1 MPATQRGIGMNTNTN
16 QSEPDSNDAPEDR
29 FVDALLTH
37 KFTETTQ
44 SMDARINRV
53 LRAVETQNNRNYS
66 IRKWQWWA
74 LPLAALLAM
83 SLLVMPTT
91 SSASA
96 FVRSAAKVAN
106 KNVDR
111 QYQVILMPKV
121 RRDGKQSPPVLATLD
136 VRDSQ
141 HMRIEIHYQDGRT
154 EIRGRDGET
163 SWEQRPD
170 GSAIIA
176 DHDLPW
182 PRWVETPDGSLLV
195 DSMAAMLEDLDD
207 SYDIVKVDDSEACG
221 QTGLLQIRASFQK
234 SEITPANSTKENVRR
249 NPAERIEMCID
260 PKTNEVIRLE
270 MFFPAND
277 GPRPDGPRPD
287 GPRPDGERGPRPDGE
302 RGPKPDGERGPKPDG
317 ERGPKSDGERGP
329 KPDGERGPRPDG
341 ERGPRPDGE
350 RGPRPDGERGPRPDG
365 ERGSRPEGER
375 GPRPDGDRGP
385 RPDGERGPRPDGDRG
400 PRPDGD
406 RGPRPDGKR
415 AIGERSPPRSGPLGP
430 PQSISFERTE
440 TKSFPSNWFNA
451 PANAVEAN
459 PPQ

>member
-1 MPATQRGIGMNTNTN
+1 MPTTQRSLGMMSINPN
-16 QSEPDSNDAPEDR
+16 QSESNSNDAPEDR

-37 KFTETTQ
+37 KFTETTE

-53 LRAVETQNNRNYS
+53 LRAVESQNNRNYS

-74 LPLAALLAM
+74 LPIAALLAI
-83 SLLVMPTT
+83 SLLIMPTT

-96 FVRSAAKVAN
+96 VVRSAAKVAS
-106 KNVDR
+106 KSVDR
-111 QYQVILMPKV
+111 QYQVVLMPKV
-121 RRDGKQSPPVLATLD
+121 RRDGQQPPPILATLD

-141 HMRIEIHYQDGRT
+141 HMRIEIHYQGGRT

-207 SYDIVKVDDSEACG
+207 SYDIVKVDDAEACG
-221 QTGLLQIRASFQK
+221 QTGLLQIRASFPM
-234 SEITPANSTKENVRR
+234 SEPALANSPNEKVRR

-260 PKTNEVIRLE
+260 LKTNEVIRLE
-270 MFFPAND
+270 MFFPLN
-277 GPRPDGPRPD
+277 D
-287 GPRPDGERGPRPDGE
+287 GPRPDGERGPPPDGQRGPRPDGPRLGGERGPPPDGE
-302 RGPKPDGERGPKPDG
+302 RGPPPDGHRGPSPN
-317 ERGPKSDGERGP
+317 
-329 KPDGERGPRPDG
+329 GERGPRPDG
-341 ERGPRPDGE
+341 PRAGGE
-350 RGPRPDGERGPRPDG
+350 RGPPRG
-365 ERGSRPEGER
+365 
-375 GPRPDGDRGP
+375 
-385 RPDGERGPRPDGDRG
+385 
-400 PRPDGD
+400 
-406 RGPRPDGKR
+406 
-415 AIGERSPPRSGPLGP
+415 GPLGP
-430 PQSISFERTE
+430 PQSISFERTD

-451 PANAVEAN
+451 PANAVKLN

>member
-1 MPATQRGIGMNTNTN
+1 MPTTQRSLGMMSTNPN
-16 QSEPDSNDAPEDR
+16 QSESNSNDAPEDR

-37 KFTETTQ
+37 KFTETTE

-53 LRAVETQNNRNYS
+53 LRAVESQNNRNYS

-74 LPLAALLAM
+74 LPIAALLAI
-83 SLLVMPTT
+83 SLLIMPTT

-96 FVRSAAKVAN
+96 VVRSAAKVAS
-106 KNVDR
+106 KSVDR
-111 QYQVILMPKV
+111 QYQVVLMPKV
-121 RRDGKQSPPVLATLD
+121 RRDGEQPPPILATLD

-141 HMRIEIHYQDGRT
+141 HMRIEIHYQGGRT

-170 GSAIIA
+170 GSAVIA

-207 SYDIVKVDDSEACG
+207 SYDIVKVDDAEACG
-221 QTGLLQIRASFQK
+221 QTGLLQIRASFPT
-234 SEITPANSTKENVRR
+234 SEPALVNTPNEKVRR

-270 MFFPAND
+270 MFFPSND
-277 GPRPDGPRPD
+277 GPPPDGQRGPRTDGPRADGPRPGGERGPPPDGERGPRPDGPRMGVERGPPPNGERGPRPDGPRPD
-287 GPRPDGERGPRPDGE
+287 GPRPDGPPAGGE
-302 RGPKPDGERGPKPDG
+302 RGRPRG
-317 ERGPKSDGERGP
+317 
-329 KPDGERGPRPDG
+329 
-341 ERGPRPDGE
+341 
-350 RGPRPDGERGPRPDG
+350 
-365 ERGSRPEGER
+365 
-375 GPRPDGDRGP
+375 
-385 RPDGERGPRPDGDRG
+385 
-400 PRPDGD
+400 
-406 RGPRPDGKR
+406 
-415 AIGERSPPRSGPLGP
+415 GPLGP
-430 PQSISFERTE
+430 PQSISFERTD

-451 PANAVEAN
+451 PANAVEEI

>member
-1 MPATQRGIGMNTNTN
+1 MNTNPN
-16 QSEPDSNDAPEDR
+16 QSESNSNDAPEDR

-37 KFTETTQ
+37 KFTETTE

-53 LRAVETQNNRNYS
+53 LRAVESQNNRNYS
-66 IRKWQWWA
+66 IQNWQWWA
-74 LPLAALLAM
+74 LPIAALLAI

-96 FVRSAAKVAN
+96 VVRSAAKVAS

-111 QYQVILMPKV
+111 QYQVVLMPKV
-121 RRDGKQSPPVLATLD
+121 RRDGEQPPPILATLD

-141 HMRIEIHYQDGRT
+141 HMRITIHYQGGRT

-170 GSAIIA
+170 GSAVIA

-207 SYDIVKVDDSEACG
+207 SYDIVRVDDAEACG
-221 QTGLLQIRASFQK
+221 QTGLLQIRANFQN
-234 SEITPANSTKENVRR
+234 SELALANTPNEKVRR

-270 MFFPAND
+270 MFFPPND
-277 GPRPDGPRPD
+277 GPRPDGQRGPRTDGPRTDGPRPGGERGPPPDGERGPPPDGHRGPPPDGERGPRPDGPRPD
-287 GPRPDGERGPRPDGE
+287 GPRAGGERGPH
-302 RGPKPDGERGPKPDG
+302 RG
-317 ERGPKSDGERGP
+317 
-329 KPDGERGPRPDG
+329 
-341 ERGPRPDGE
+341 
-350 RGPRPDGERGPRPDG
+350 
-365 ERGSRPEGER
+365 
-375 GPRPDGDRGP
+375 
-385 RPDGERGPRPDGDRG
+385 
-400 PRPDGD
+400 
-406 RGPRPDGKR
+406 
-415 AIGERSPPRSGPLGP
+415 GPLGP
-430 PQSISFERTE
+430 PQSISFERTD
-440 TKSFPSNWFNA
+440 TKSFPSNWFTA
-451 PANAVEAN
+451 PANAVEVN

>member
-1 MPATQRGIGMNTNTN
+1 MPTTQRSLGMMSTNPN
-16 QSEPDSNDAPEDR
+16 QSDSNSNDAPEDR

-37 KFTETTQ
+37 KFTETTE

-53 LRAVETQNNRNYS
+53 LRAVESQNNRNYS

-74 LPLAALLAM
+74 LPIAALLAI
-83 SLLVMPTT
+83 SLLIMPTT

-96 FVRSAAKVAN
+96 VVRSAAKVAS
-106 KNVDR
+106 KSVDR
-111 QYQVILMPKV
+111 QYQVVLMPKV
-121 RRDGKQSPPVLATLD
+121 RRDGQQPPPILATLD

-141 HMRIEIHYQDGRT
+141 HMRIEIHYQGGRT

-207 SYDIVKVDDSEACG
+207 SYDIVKVDDAEACG
-221 QTGLLQIRASFQK
+221 QTGLLQIRASFPTR
-234 SEITPANSTKENVRR
+234 EPALANTPNEKVRR

-270 MFFPAND
+270 MFFPPN
-277 GPRPDGPRPD
+277 D
-287 GPRPDGERGPRPDGE
+287 GPRPDGERGPPPDGE
-302 RGPKPDGERGPKPDG
+302 RRPRTDGPRLGGERGPPPDG
-317 ERGPKSDGERGP
+317 HRGPP
-329 KPDGERGPRPDG
+329 PNGERGPRPDG
-341 ERGPRPDGE
+341 PRAGGE
-350 RGPRPDGERGPRPDG
+350 RGPPRG
-365 ERGSRPEGER
+365 
-375 GPRPDGDRGP
+375 
-385 RPDGERGPRPDGDRG
+385 
-400 PRPDGD
+400 
-406 RGPRPDGKR
+406 
-415 AIGERSPPRSGPLGP
+415 GPLGP
-430 PQSISFERTE
+430 PQSISFERTD
-440 TKSFPSNWFNA
+440 TKSFPDNWFNA
-451 PANAVEAN
+451 PANAVEVN

>member
-1 MPATQRGIGMNTNTN
+1 MPTTQRSLGMMSNNPN
-16 QSEPDSNDAPEDR
+16 QSESNSNDAPEDR

-37 KFTETTQ
+37 KFTETTE

-53 LRAVETQNNRNYS
+53 LRAVESQNNRNYS
-66 IRKWQWWA
+66 IQKWQWWA
-74 LPLAALLAM
+74 LPIAALLAI

-96 FVRSAAKVAN
+96 VVRSAAKVAS
-106 KNVDR
+106 KSVDR
-111 QYQVILMPKV
+111 QYQVVLMPKA
-121 RRDGKQSPPVLATLD
+121 RHDGEQPPPILATLD

-141 HMRIEIHYQDGRT
+141 HMRITIHYQGGRT

-170 GSAIIA
+170 GSAVIA

-207 SYDIVKVDDSEACG
+207 SYDIVKVDDAEACG
-221 QTGLLQIRASFQK
+221 QTGLLQIRASFPT
-234 SEITPANSTKENVRR
+234 SEPALTNTPNEKVRR

-270 MFFPAND
+270 MFFPSND
-277 GPRPDGPRPD
+277 GPPPDGQRGPRTDGPRPDGPRLGGERGPPPDGERGPRPDGPRPD
-287 GPRPDGERGPRPDGE
+287 GPRPEGPRLGGERGPP
-302 RGPKPDGERGPKPDG
+302 RG
-317 ERGPKSDGERGP
+317 
-329 KPDGERGPRPDG
+329 
-341 ERGPRPDGE
+341 
-350 RGPRPDGERGPRPDG
+350 
-365 ERGSRPEGER
+365 
-375 GPRPDGDRGP
+375 
-385 RPDGERGPRPDGDRG
+385 
-400 PRPDGD
+400 
-406 RGPRPDGKR
+406 
-415 AIGERSPPRSGPLGP
+415 GPLGP
-430 PQSISFERTE
+430 PQSISFERTD

-451 PANAVEAN
+451 PANAVEEI

>member
-1 MPATQRGIGMNTNTN
+1 MSTNPN
-16 QSEPDSNDAPEDR
+16 QSDSNSNDAPEDR

-37 KFTETTQ
+37 KFTETTE

-53 LRAVETQNNRNYS
+53 LRAVESQNNRNYS

-74 LPLAALLAM
+74 LPIAALLAI
-83 SLLVMPTT
+83 SLLIMPTT

-96 FVRSAAKVAN
+96 VVRSAAKVAS
-106 KNVDR
+106 KSVDR
-111 QYQVILMPKV
+111 QYQVVLMPKV
-121 RRDGKQSPPVLATLD
+121 RRDGEQPPPILATLD

-141 HMRIEIHYQDGRT
+141 HMRIEIHYQGGRT

-207 SYDIVKVDDSEACG
+207 SYDIVKVDDAEACG
-221 QTGLLQIRASFQK
+221 QTGLLQIRASFPTSQ
-234 SEITPANSTKENVRR
+234 PALANSPNEKARR

-270 MFFPAND
+270 MFFPPN
-277 GPRPDGPRPD
+277 D
-287 GPRPDGERGPRPDGE
+287 GPRPDGERGPRTDGPRPDGPRPGGE
-302 RGPKPDGERGPKPDG
+302 RGPPT
-317 ERGPKSDGERGP
+317 
-329 KPDGERGPRPDG
+329 DGERGPRPDG
-341 ERGPRPDGE
+341 PRMGVERGPPPNGERGPRHDGPRPDGQPA
-350 RGPRPDGERGPRPDG
+350 GGERGRPRG
-365 ERGSRPEGER
+365 
-375 GPRPDGDRGP
+375 
-385 RPDGERGPRPDGDRG
+385 
-400 PRPDGD
+400 
-406 RGPRPDGKR
+406 
-415 AIGERSPPRSGPLGP
+415 GPLGP
-430 PQSISFERTE
+430 PQSISFDRTD

-451 PANAVEAN
+451 PANAVEES

>member
-1 MPATQRGIGMNTNTN
+1 MNTNPN
-16 QSEPDSNDAPEDR
+16 QSESNSNDAPEDR

-37 KFTETTQ
+37 KFTETTE

-53 LRAVETQNNRNYS
+53 LRAVESQNNRNYS
-66 IRKWQWWA
+66 IQKWQWWA
-74 LPLAALLAM
+74 LPIAALLAI

-96 FVRSAAKVAN
+96 VVRSAAKVAS
-106 KNVDR
+106 KTVDR
-111 QYQVILMPKV
+111 QYQVVLMPKA
-121 RRDGKQSPPVLATLD
+121 RRDGEQPPPILATLD

-141 HMRIEIHYQDGRT
+141 HMRIEIHYQGGRT

-207 SYDIVKVDDSEACG
+207 SYDIVKVDDAEACG
-221 QTGLLQIRASFQK
+221 QTGLLQIRASFPTR
-234 SEITPANSTKENVRR
+234 EPALANIPNEKVRR

-270 MFFPAND
+270 MFFPSND
-277 GPRPDGPRPD
+277 GPPPDGQRGPRTDGPRPGGERGPPPDGERGPRPDGPRMGVERGPPPNGERGPRPDGPRPD
-287 GPRPDGERGPRPDGE
+287 GQRAGGERGPP
-302 RGPKPDGERGPKPDG
+302 RG
-317 ERGPKSDGERGP
+317 
-329 KPDGERGPRPDG
+329 
-341 ERGPRPDGE
+341 
-350 RGPRPDGERGPRPDG
+350 
-365 ERGSRPEGER
+365 
-375 GPRPDGDRGP
+375 
-385 RPDGERGPRPDGDRG
+385 
-400 PRPDGD
+400 
-406 RGPRPDGKR
+406 
-415 AIGERSPPRSGPLGP
+415 GPLGP
-430 PQSISFERTE
+430 PQSISFERTD

-451 PANAVEAN
+451 PANAVEVDT
-459 PPQ
+459 PQ

>member
-1 MPATQRGIGMNTNTN
+1 MPTTQRSLGMMSINPN
-16 QSEPDSNDAPEDR
+16 QSESNSNDAPEDR

-37 KFTETTQ
+37 KFTETTE

-53 LRAVETQNNRNYS
+53 LRAVESQNNRNYS

-74 LPLAALLAM
+74 LPIAALLAI
-83 SLLVMPTT
+83 SLLIMPTT

-96 FVRSAAKVAN
+96 VVRSAAKVAS
-106 KNVDR
+106 KSVDR
-111 QYQVILMPKV
+111 QYQVVLMPKV
-121 RRDGKQSPPVLATLD
+121 RRDGQQPPPILATLD

-141 HMRIEIHYQDGRT
+141 HMRIEIHYQGGRT

-170 GSAIIA
+170 GSAVIA

-207 SYDIVKVDDSEACG
+207 SYDIVKVDDAEACG
-221 QTGLLQIRASFQK
+221 QTGLLQIRASFPM
-234 SEITPANSTKENVRR
+234 SEPALANSPNEKVRR

-270 MFFPAND
+270 MFFPPND
-277 GPRPDGPRPD
+277 GPPPDGQRGPRTDGPRPDGPRLGGERGPPPDGQRGPRTDGPRPEGPRLGGERGPPPDGERGPRPDGPRPD
-287 GPRPDGERGPRPDGE
+287 GPRAGGERGPP
-302 RGPKPDGERGPKPDG
+302 RG
-317 ERGPKSDGERGP
+317 
-329 KPDGERGPRPDG
+329 
-341 ERGPRPDGE
+341 
-350 RGPRPDGERGPRPDG
+350 
-365 ERGSRPEGER
+365 
-375 GPRPDGDRGP
+375 
-385 RPDGERGPRPDGDRG
+385 
-400 PRPDGD
+400 
-406 RGPRPDGKR
+406 
-415 AIGERSPPRSGPLGP
+415 GPLGP
-430 PQSISFERTE
+430 PQSISFERTD

-451 PANAVEAN
+451 PANAVEVN

>member
-1 MPATQRGIGMNTNTN
+1 MPTTQRSLGMMSTNPN
-16 QSEPDSNDAPEDR
+16 QSESNSNDAPEDR

-37 KFTETTQ
+37 KFTETTE

-53 LRAVETQNNRNYS
+53 LRAVESQNNRNYS

-74 LPLAALLAM
+74 LPIAALLAI

-96 FVRSAAKVAN
+96 VVRSAAKVAS
-106 KNVDR
+106 KSVDR
-111 QYQVILMPKV
+111 QYQVVLMPKA
-121 RRDGKQSPPVLATLD
+121 RRDGEQPPPILATLD

-141 HMRIEIHYQDGRT
+141 HMRITIHYQGGRT

-207 SYDIVKVDDSEACG
+207 SYDIVKVDDAEACG
-221 QTGLLQIRASFQK
+221 QTGLLQIRASFPTSQ
-234 SEITPANSTKENVRR
+234 PALANSPNEKVRR

-270 MFFPAND
+270 MFFPPNDGPPPDGQRGPRTDGPRTD
-277 GPRPDGPRPD
+277 GPRPGGERGPP
-287 GPRPDGERGPRPDGE
+287 PDGERGPRPDGPRMGVE
-302 RGPKPDGERGPKPDG
+302 RGPRHD
-317 ERGPKSDGERGP
+317 
-329 KPDGERGPRPDG
+329 GPRPDG
-341 ERGPRPDGE
+341 QRAGGE
-350 RGPRPDGERGPRPDG
+350 RGPPRG
-365 ERGSRPEGER
+365 
-375 GPRPDGDRGP
+375 
-385 RPDGERGPRPDGDRG
+385 
-400 PRPDGD
+400 
-406 RGPRPDGKR
+406 
-415 AIGERSPPRSGPLGP
+415 GPLGP
-430 PQSISFERTE
+430 PQSISFERTD

-451 PANAVEAN
+451 PANAVEEIT
-459 PPQ
+459 PQ

>member
-1 MPATQRGIGMNTNTN
+1 MPTTQRSLGMMSINPN
-16 QSEPDSNDAPEDR
+16 QSESNSNDAPEDR

-37 KFTETTQ
+37 KFTETTE

-53 LRAVETQNNRNYS
+53 LRAVESQNNRNYF

-74 LPLAALLAM
+74 LPIAALLAI

-96 FVRSAAKVAN
+96 VVRSAAKVAS
-106 KNVDR
+106 KSVDR
-111 QYQVILMPKV
+111 QYQVVLMPKV
-121 RRDGKQSPPVLATLD
+121 RRDGQQPPPILATLD

-141 HMRIEIHYQDGRT
+141 HMRIEIHYQGGRT
-154 EIRGRDGET
+154 EIRGRDGDT

-207 SYDIVKVDDSEACG
+207 SYDIVKVDDAEACG
-221 QTGLLQIRASFQK
+221 QTGLLQIRASFPT
-234 SEITPANSTKENVRR
+234 SEPALANSSNEKVRR

-270 MFFPAND
+270 MFFPPNDGPRPDGERGPPPDGQRGPRPDGPRLGGERGPPPDGHRGPPPNGERGPRPD

-287 GPRPDGERGPRPDGE
+287 GPRPDGPRAGGE
-302 RGPKPDGERGPKPDG
+302 RGPPRG
-317 ERGPKSDGERGP
+317 
-329 KPDGERGPRPDG
+329 
-341 ERGPRPDGE
+341 
-350 RGPRPDGERGPRPDG
+350 
-365 ERGSRPEGER
+365 
-375 GPRPDGDRGP
+375 
-385 RPDGERGPRPDGDRG
+385 
-400 PRPDGD
+400 
-406 RGPRPDGKR
+406 
-415 AIGERSPPRSGPLGP
+415 GPLGP
-430 PQSISFERTE
+430 PQSISFERTD
-440 TKSFPSNWFNA
+440 TKSFPSNWFTA
-451 PANAVEAN
+451 PANAVKLN

>member
-1 MPATQRGIGMNTNTN
+1 MPTTQRSLGMMSTNPN
-16 QSEPDSNDAPEDR
+16 QSESNSNDAPEDR

-37 KFTETTQ
+37 KFTETTE

-53 LRAVETQNNRNYS
+53 LRAVESQNNRNYS

-74 LPLAALLAM
+74 LPIAALLAI

-96 FVRSAAKVAN
+96 VVRSAAKVAS
-106 KNVDR
+106 KSVDR
-111 QYQVILMPKV
+111 QYQVVLMPKV
-121 RRDGKQSPPVLATLD
+121 RRDGEQPPPILATLD

-141 HMRIEIHYQDGRT
+141 HMRIDIHYQGGRT

-207 SYDIVKVDDSEACG
+207 SYDIVKVDDAEACG
-221 QTGLLQIRASFQK
+221 QTGLLQIRASFPTSQ
-234 SEITPANSTKENVRR
+234 PALANSPNEKARR

-270 MFFPAND
+270 MFFPSNDGPPPDGQRGPRTDGPRTD
-277 GPRPDGPRPD
+277 GPRPGGERGPP
-287 GPRPDGERGPRPDGE
+287 PDGERGPRPDGPRMGVE
-302 RGPKPDGERGPKPDG
+302 RGPRHD
-317 ERGPKSDGERGP
+317 
-329 KPDGERGPRPDG
+329 GPRPDG
-341 ERGPRPDGE
+341 QRAGGE
-350 RGPRPDGERGPRPDG
+350 RGPPRG
-365 ERGSRPEGER
+365 
-375 GPRPDGDRGP
+375 
-385 RPDGERGPRPDGDRG
+385 
-400 PRPDGD
+400 
-406 RGPRPDGKR
+406 
-415 AIGERSPPRSGPLGP
+415 GPLGP
-430 PQSISFERTE
+430 PQSISFERTD

-451 PANAVEAN
+451 PANAVEVDT
-459 PPQ
+459 PQ

>member
-1 MPATQRGIGMNTNTN
+1 MPTTQRSLGMMSINPN
-16 QSEPDSNDAPEDR
+16 QSESNSNDAPEDR

-37 KFTETTQ
+37 KFTETTE

-53 LRAVETQNNRNYS
+53 LRAVESQNNRNYS

-74 LPLAALLAM
+74 LPIAALLAI

-96 FVRSAAKVAN
+96 VVRSAAKVAS
-106 KNVDR
+106 KSVDR
-111 QYQVILMPKV
+111 QYEVVLMPKA
-121 RRDGKQSPPVLATLD
+121 RRDGEQPPPILATLD

-141 HMRIEIHYQDGRT
+141 HMRITIHYQGGRT

-170 GSAIIA
+170 GSAVIA

-207 SYDIVKVDDSEACG
+207 SYDIVKVDDAEACG
-221 QTGLLQIRASFQK
+221 QTGLLQIRASFPT
-234 SEITPANSTKENVRR
+234 SEPALANIPNEKVRR

-270 MFFPAND
+270 MFFPPN
-277 GPRPDGPRPD
+277 D
-287 GPRPDGERGPRPDGE
+287 GPRPDGERGPRTDGPKLDGPRPDGPRLGGE
-302 RGPKPDGERGPKPDG
+302 RGPPPDGHRGPP
-317 ERGPKSDGERGP
+317 PN
-329 KPDGERGPRPDG
+329 GERGPRPDG
-341 ERGPRPDGE
+341 PRAGGE
-350 RGPRPDGERGPRPDG
+350 RGPPRG
-365 ERGSRPEGER
+365 
-375 GPRPDGDRGP
+375 
-385 RPDGERGPRPDGDRG
+385 
-400 PRPDGD
+400 
-406 RGPRPDGKR
+406 
-415 AIGERSPPRSGPLGP
+415 GPLGP
-430 PQSISFERTE
+430 PQSISFERTD
-440 TKSFPSNWFNA
+440 TKSFPDNWFNA
-451 PANAVEAN
+451 PANAVEVN

>member
-1 MPATQRGIGMNTNTN
+1 MSTNPN
-16 QSEPDSNDAPEDR
+16 QSESNSNDAPEDR

-37 KFTETTQ
+37 KFTETTE

-53 LRAVETQNNRNYS
+53 LRAVESQNNRNYS

-74 LPLAALLAM
+74 LPIAALLAI

-96 FVRSAAKVAN
+96 VVRSAAKVAS
-106 KNVDR
+106 KSVDR
-111 QYQVILMPKV
+111 QYQVVLMPKV
-121 RRDGKQSPPVLATLD
+121 RRDGEQPPPILATLD

-141 HMRIEIHYQDGRT
+141 HMRIEIHYQGGRT

-207 SYDIVKVDDSEACG
+207 SYDIVKVDDAEACG
-221 QTGLLQIRASFQK
+221 QTGLLQIRASFPTSQ
-234 SEITPANSTKENVRR
+234 PALANSPNEKARR

-270 MFFPAND
+270 MFFPPND
-277 GPRPDGPRPD
+277 GPRPDGQRGPRTD
-287 GPRPDGERGPRPDGE
+287 GPRTDGPRTDGPRPGGERGPPPDGERGPRPDGPRMGVE
-302 RGPKPDGERGPKPDG
+302 RGPRHD
-317 ERGPKSDGERGP
+317 
-329 KPDGERGPRPDG
+329 GPRPDG
-341 ERGPRPDGE
+341 QRAGGE
-350 RGPRPDGERGPRPDG
+350 RGPPRG
-365 ERGSRPEGER
+365 
-375 GPRPDGDRGP
+375 
-385 RPDGERGPRPDGDRG
+385 
-400 PRPDGD
+400 
-406 RGPRPDGKR
+406 
-415 AIGERSPPRSGPLGP
+415 GPLGP
-430 PQSISFERTE
+430 PQSISFERTD

-451 PANAVEAN
+451 PANAVEVDT
-459 PPQ
+459 PQ

>member
-1 MPATQRGIGMNTNTN
+1 MPTTQRSLGMMSTNPN
-16 QSEPDSNDAPEDR
+16 QSDSNSNDAPEDR

-37 KFTETTQ
+37 KFTETTE

-53 LRAVETQNNRNYS
+53 LRAVESQNNRNYS

-74 LPLAALLAM
+74 LPLAALLAI
-83 SLLVMPTT
+83 SLLIMPTT

-96 FVRSAAKVAN
+96 VVRSAAKVAS
-106 KNVDR
+106 KSVDR
-111 QYQVILMPKV
+111 QYEVVLMPKA
-121 RRDGKQSPPVLATLD
+121 RRDGEQPPPILATLD

-141 HMRIEIHYQDGRT
+141 HMRIEIHYQGGRT

-207 SYDIVKVDDSEACG
+207 SYDIVKVDDAEACG
-221 QTGLLQIRASFQK
+221 QTGLLQIRASFPT
-234 SEITPANSTKENVRR
+234 SEPALANTPNEKVRR

-270 MFFPAND
+270 MFFPPND
-277 GPRPDGPRPD
+277 GPRPDGERGPRTDGTRPDGPRPDGPRLGGERGPPPDGERGPPPDGERGPRPDGPRPD
-287 GPRPDGERGPRPDGE
+287 GPRPDGPRAGGE
-302 RGPKPDGERGPKPDG
+302 RGPPRG
-317 ERGPKSDGERGP
+317 
-329 KPDGERGPRPDG
+329 
-341 ERGPRPDGE
+341 
-350 RGPRPDGERGPRPDG
+350 
-365 ERGSRPEGER
+365 
-375 GPRPDGDRGP
+375 
-385 RPDGERGPRPDGDRG
+385 
-400 PRPDGD
+400 
-406 RGPRPDGKR
+406 
-415 AIGERSPPRSGPLGP
+415 GPLGP
-430 PQSISFERTE
+430 PQSISFERTD
-440 TKSFPSNWFNA
+440 TKSFPVNWFNA
-451 PANAVEAN
+451 PANAVEEI

>member
-1 MPATQRGIGMNTNTN
+1 MMSINPN
-16 QSEPDSNDAPEDR
+16 QSDSNSNDAPEDR

-37 KFTETTQ
+37 KFTETTE

-53 LRAVETQNNRNYS
+53 LRAVESQNNRNYS
-66 IRKWQWWA
+66 IQKWQWWA
-74 LPLAALLAM
+74 LPIAALLAI

-96 FVRSAAKVAN
+96 VVRSAVKVAS
-106 KNVDR
+106 KSVDR
-111 QYQVILMPKV
+111 QYQVVLMPKA
-121 RRDGKQSPPVLATLD
+121 RHDGEQPPPILATLD

-141 HMRIEIHYQDGRT
+141 HMRITIHYQGGRT

-170 GSAIIA
+170 GSAVIA

-207 SYDIVKVDDSEACG
+207 SYDIVKVDDAEACG
-221 QTGLLQIRASFQK
+221 QTGLLQIRASFPT
-234 SEITPANSTKENVRR
+234 SEPALANSPNEKVRR

-277 GPRPDGPRPD
+277 GRRLDGERGPRPDGPRPD
-287 GPRPDGERGPRPDGE
+287 GPRPDGPRPGGE
-302 RGPKPDGERGPKPDG
+302 RGPP
-317 ERGPKSDGERGP
+317 
-329 KPDGERGPRPDG
+329 PDGERGPRPDG
-341 ERGPRPDGE
+341 ARPDGPRAGGE
-350 RGPRPDGERGPRPDG
+350 RGPPRG
-365 ERGSRPEGER
+365 
-375 GPRPDGDRGP
+375 
-385 RPDGERGPRPDGDRG
+385 
-400 PRPDGD
+400 
-406 RGPRPDGKR
+406 
-415 AIGERSPPRSGPLGP
+415 GPLGP
-430 PQSISFERTE
+430 PQSISFERTD

-451 PANAVEAN
+451 PANAVEES

>member
-1 MPATQRGIGMNTNTN
+1 MPTTQRSLGMMSINPN
-16 QSEPDSNDAPEDR
+16 QSESNSNDAPGDR

-37 KFTETTQ
+37 KFTETTE

-53 LRAVETQNNRNYS
+53 LRAVESQNNRNYS
-66 IRKWQWWA
+66 IQKWQWWA
-74 LPLAALLAM
+74 LPIAALLAV

-96 FVRSAAKVAN
+96 VVRSAAKVAS
-106 KNVDR
+106 KSVDR
-111 QYQVILMPKV
+111 QYEVVLMPKA
-121 RRDGKQSPPVLATLD
+121 RRDGEQPPPILATLD

-141 HMRIEIHYQDGRT
+141 HMRITIHYQGGRT

-207 SYDIVKVDDSEACG
+207 SYDIVKVDDAEACG
-221 QTGLLQIRASFQK
+221 QTGLLQIRASFPTSQPALAN
-234 SEITPANSTKENVRR
+234 TPNEKVRR

-270 MFFPAND
+270 MFFPPND
-277 GPRPDGPRPD
+277 GPPPDGQRGPRTDGPKIDGPKIDGPRLGGERGPPPD
-287 GPRPDGERGPRPDGE
+287 GQRGPRPGGERGPPPDGERGPRPDGA
-302 RGPKPDGERGPKPDG
+302 RPDGPRAGGERGP
-317 ERGPKSDGERGP
+317 PKG
-329 KPDGERGPRPDG
+329 
-341 ERGPRPDGE
+341 
-350 RGPRPDGERGPRPDG
+350 
-365 ERGSRPEGER
+365 
-375 GPRPDGDRGP
+375 
-385 RPDGERGPRPDGDRG
+385 
-400 PRPDGD
+400 
-406 RGPRPDGKR
+406 
-415 AIGERSPPRSGPLGP
+415 GPLGP
-430 PQSISFERTE
+430 PQSISFERTD

-451 PANAVEAN
+451 PANAVEEI

>member
-1 MPATQRGIGMNTNTN
+1 MNTNPN
-16 QSEPDSNDAPEDR
+16 QSESNSNDAPEDR

-37 KFTETTQ
+37 KFTETTE

-53 LRAVETQNNRNYS
+53 LRAVESQNNRNYS

-74 LPLAALLAM
+74 LPIAALLAI

-91 SSASA
+91 TSASA
-96 FVRSAAKVAN
+96 VVRSAAKVAS
-106 KNVDR
+106 KSVDR
-111 QYQVILMPKV
+111 QYEVVLMPKA
-121 RRDGKQSPPVLATLD
+121 RRDGEQPPPILATLD

-141 HMRIEIHYQDGRT
+141 HMRITIHYQGGRT

-170 GSAIIA
+170 GSAVIA

-207 SYDIVKVDDSEACG
+207 SYDIVKVDDAEACG
-221 QTGLLQIRASFQK
+221 QTGLLQIRASFPPR
-234 SEITPANSTKENVRR
+234 EPALANTPNEKVRR

-270 MFFPAND
+270 MFFPPNDGPPPDGQRGPRTDGPRTD
-277 GPRPDGPRPD
+277 GPRPGGERGPPT
-287 GPRPDGERGPRPDGE
+287 DGERGPRPDGPRMGVE
-302 RGPKPDGERGPKPDG
+302 RGPPPN
-317 ERGPKSDGERGP
+317 
-329 KPDGERGPRPDG
+329 GERGPRHD
-341 ERGPRPDGE
+341 GPRPDG
-350 RGPRPDGERGPRPDG
+350 PRAGGERGPP
-365 ERGSRPEGER
+365 RG
-375 GPRPDGDRGP
+375 
-385 RPDGERGPRPDGDRG
+385 
-400 PRPDGD
+400 
-406 RGPRPDGKR
+406 
-415 AIGERSPPRSGPLGP
+415 GPLGP
-430 PQSISFERTE
+430 PKSISFERTD

-451 PANAVEAN
+451 PANAVELN

>member
-1 MPATQRGIGMNTNTN
+1 MPTTQRSLGMMSINPN
-16 QSEPDSNDAPEDR
+16 QSESNSNDAPEDR

-37 KFTETTQ
+37 KFTETSET
-44 SMDARINRV
+44 MDARINRV
-53 LRAVETQNNRNYS
+53 LRAVESQNNRNYS

-74 LPLAALLAM
+74 LPLAALLAI

-96 FVRSAAKVAN
+96 VVRSAAKVAS
-106 KNVDR
+106 KSVDR
-111 QYQVILMPKV
+111 QYQVVLMPKV
-121 RRDGKQSPPVLATLD
+121 RRDGQQPPPILATLD

-141 HMRIEIHYQDGRT
+141 HMRIEIHYQGGRT

-207 SYDIVKVDDSEACG
+207 SYDIVKVDDAEACG
-221 QTGLLQIRASFQK
+221 QTGLLQIRASFPM
-234 SEITPANSTKENVRR
+234 SEPALANSPNEKVRR
-249 NPAERIEMCID
+249 NPAERLEMCID

-277 GPRPDGPRPD
+277 GPPPDGQRGPRTDGPKLDGSRLDGPRLGGERGPPPDGQRGPRTDGPRPDGTRPEGPRLGGERGPPPDGERGPRPD
-287 GPRPDGERGPRPDGE
+287 GPRPDGPHAGGE
-302 RGPKPDGERGPKPDG
+302 RGAPRG
-317 ERGPKSDGERGP
+317 
-329 KPDGERGPRPDG
+329 
-341 ERGPRPDGE
+341 
-350 RGPRPDGERGPRPDG
+350 
-365 ERGSRPEGER
+365 
-375 GPRPDGDRGP
+375 
-385 RPDGERGPRPDGDRG
+385 
-400 PRPDGD
+400 
-406 RGPRPDGKR
+406 
-415 AIGERSPPRSGPLGP
+415 GPLGP
-430 PQSISFERTE
+430 PQSISFERTD

-451 PANAVEAN
+451 PANAVEEI

>member
-1 MPATQRGIGMNTNTN
+1 MMNTNPN
-16 QSEPDSNDAPEDR
+16 QSESNSNDAPEDR

-37 KFTETTQ
+37 KFTETTE

-53 LRAVETQNNRNYS
+53 LRAVESQNNRNYS

-74 LPLAALLAM
+74 LPIAALLAI

-96 FVRSAAKVAN
+96 VVRSAVKVAS
-106 KNVDR
+106 KSVDR
-111 QYQVILMPKV
+111 QYQVVLMPKV
-121 RRDGKQSPPVLATLD
+121 RHDGEQPPPILATLD

-141 HMRIEIHYQDGRT
+141 HMRIEIHYQGGRT

-170 GSAIIA
+170 GSAVIA

-207 SYDIVKVDDSEACG
+207 SYDIVKVDDAEACG
-221 QTGLLQIRASFQK
+221 QTGLLQIRASFPT
-234 SEITPANSTKENVRR
+234 SEPALANTSNEKVRR

-270 MFFPAND
+270 MFFPSND
-277 GPRPDGPRPD
+277 GPPPDGQRGPRPDGPRAGGER
-287 GPRPDGERGPRPDGE
+287 GPPPDGERGPPPDGQ
-302 RGPKPDGERGPKPDG
+302 RGPPPNGH
-317 ERGPKSDGERGP
+317 
-329 KPDGERGPRPDG
+329 RGPRPDG
-341 ERGPRPDGE
+341 PRAGGE
-350 RGPRPDGERGPRPDG
+350 RGPPRG
-365 ERGSRPEGER
+365 
-375 GPRPDGDRGP
+375 
-385 RPDGERGPRPDGDRG
+385 
-400 PRPDGD
+400 
-406 RGPRPDGKR
+406 
-415 AIGERSPPRSGPLGP
+415 GPLGP
-430 PQSISFERTE
+430 PQSISFEKTD

-451 PANAVEAN
+451 PANAVEEI

>member
-1 MPATQRGIGMNTNTN
+1 MPTTQRSLGMMSINPN
-16 QSEPDSNDAPEDR
+16 QSESNSNDAPEDR

-37 KFTETTQ
+37 KFTETTE

-53 LRAVETQNNRNYS
+53 LRAVESQNNRNYS

-74 LPLAALLAM
+74 LPIAALLAI
-83 SLLVMPTT
+83 SLLIMPTT

-96 FVRSAAKVAN
+96 VVRSAAKVAS
-106 KNVDR
+106 KSVDR
-111 QYQVILMPKV
+111 QYQVVLMPKV
-121 RRDGKQSPPVLATLD
+121 RRDGQQPPPILATLD

-141 HMRIEIHYQDGRT
+141 HMRIEIHYQGGRT

-207 SYDIVKVDDSEACG
+207 SYDIVKVDDAEACG
-221 QTGLLQIRASFQK
+221 QTGLLQIRASFPM
-234 SEITPANSTKENVRR
+234 SEPALANSPNEKVRR

-260 PKTNEVIRLE
+260 PKTNEVIQLE
-270 MFFPAND
+270 MFFPPNDGPRPDGERGPRTDGPRLGGERGPPPDGERGPPPDGHRGPPPNGERGPRPD

-287 GPRPDGERGPRPDGE
+287 GPRPDGPRPDGP
-302 RGPKPDGERGPKPDG
+302 RAGGERGPP
-317 ERGPKSDGERGP
+317 RG
-329 KPDGERGPRPDG
+329 
-341 ERGPRPDGE
+341 
-350 RGPRPDGERGPRPDG
+350 
-365 ERGSRPEGER
+365 
-375 GPRPDGDRGP
+375 
-385 RPDGERGPRPDGDRG
+385 
-400 PRPDGD
+400 
-406 RGPRPDGKR
+406 
-415 AIGERSPPRSGPLGP
+415 GPLGP
-430 PQSISFERTE
+430 PQSISFERTD

-451 PANAVEAN
+451 PANAVKLN

>member
-1 MPATQRGIGMNTNTN
+1 MNTNPN
-16 QSEPDSNDAPEDR
+16 QSESNSNDAPEDR

-37 KFTETTQ
+37 KFTETTE

-53 LRAVETQNNRNYS
+53 LRAVESQNNRNYS
-66 IRKWQWWA
+66 IQNWQWWA
-74 LPLAALLAM
+74 LPIAALLAI

-96 FVRSAAKVAN
+96 VVRSAAKVAS

-111 QYQVILMPKV
+111 QYQVVLMPKV
-121 RRDGKQSPPVLATLD
+121 RRDGEQPPPILATLD

-141 HMRIEIHYQDGRT
+141 HMRITIHYQGGRT

-170 GSAIIA
+170 GSAVIA

-207 SYDIVKVDDSEACG
+207 SYDIVRVDDAEACG
-221 QTGLLQIRASFQK
+221 QTGLLQIRANFQN
-234 SEITPANSTKENVRR
+234 SELALANTPNEKVRR

-270 MFFPAND
+270 MFFPPND
-277 GPRPDGPRPD
+277 GPRPDGQRGPRTDGPRTDGPRPGGERGPPPDGHRGPPPDGERGPRPDGPRPD
-287 GPRPDGERGPRPDGE
+287 GPRAGGERGPH
-302 RGPKPDGERGPKPDG
+302 RG
-317 ERGPKSDGERGP
+317 
-329 KPDGERGPRPDG
+329 
-341 ERGPRPDGE
+341 
-350 RGPRPDGERGPRPDG
+350 
-365 ERGSRPEGER
+365 
-375 GPRPDGDRGP
+375 
-385 RPDGERGPRPDGDRG
+385 
-400 PRPDGD
+400 
-406 RGPRPDGKR
+406 
-415 AIGERSPPRSGPLGP
+415 GPLGP
-430 PQSISFERTE
+430 PQSISFERTD
-440 TKSFPSNWFNA
+440 TKSFPSNWFTA
-451 PANAVEAN
+451 PANAVEVN

>member
-1 MPATQRGIGMNTNTN
+1 MNPNPN
-16 QSEPDSNDAPEDR
+16 QSESNADGTSEDL

-37 KFTETTQ
+37 KFTETTE

-53 LRAVETQNNRNYS
+53 LRAVDTTQRGNYS
-66 IRKWQWWA
+66 LRKWQWWA
-74 LPLAALLAM
+74 LPIAALLAI
-83 SLLVMPTT
+83 SLLFMPTT

-96 FVRSAAKVAN
+96 VVRSAAKVAN
-106 KNVDR
+106 ITVDR
-111 QYQVILMPKV
+111 QYEVVLMPRA
-121 RRDGKQSPPVLATLD
+121 RRDGEQPPPILATLD

-141 HMRIEIHYQDGRT
+141 HMRIEIRYQDGRT

-163 SWEQRPD
+163 SWQQRPD

-207 SYDIVKVDDSEACG
+207 SYNIAKVDDAEACG
-221 QTGLLQIRASFQK
+221 HTGLLQIRASLQK
-234 SEITPANSTKENVRR
+234 SDPALINATNEKVRR
-249 NPAERIEMCID
+249 NPAMRIEMCID

-270 MFFPAND
+270 MFFPANGD
-277 GPRPDGPRPD
+277 SRPNGEHAN
-287 GPRPDGERGPRPDGE
+287 GERGPRPDGE
-302 RGPKPDGERGPKPDG
+302 RGPRLDGERGP
-317 ERGPKSDGERGP
+317 R
-329 KPDGERGPRPDG
+329 PDGERGPRPDG

-365 ERGSRPEGER
+365 ERG
-375 GPRPDGDRGP
+375 P
-385 RPDGERGPRPDGDRG
+385 RPDGERNPHRVGP
-400 PRPDGD
+400 
-406 RGPRPDGKR
+406 
-415 AIGERSPPRSGPLGP
+415 IGP
-430 PQSISFERTE
+430 PHSISFQRTE

-451 PANAVEAN
+451 PANAVEAK

>member
-1 MPATQRGIGMNTNTN
+1 MPTTQRSLGMMSTNPN
-16 QSEPDSNDAPEDR
+16 QSESNSNDAPEDR

-37 KFTETTQ
+37 KFTETTE

-53 LRAVETQNNRNYS
+53 LRAVESQNNRNYS

-74 LPLAALLAM
+74 LPIAALLAI
-83 SLLVMPTT
+83 SLLIMPTT

-96 FVRSAAKVAN
+96 VVRSAAKVAS
-106 KNVDR
+106 KSVDR
-111 QYQVILMPKV
+111 QYQVVLMPKA
-121 RRDGKQSPPVLATLD
+121 RRDGEQPPPILATLD

-141 HMRIEIHYQDGRT
+141 HMRIEIHYQGGRT

-207 SYDIVKVDDSEACG
+207 SYDIVKVDDAEACG
-221 QTGLLQIRASFQK
+221 QTGLLQIRASFPTSQ
-234 SEITPANSTKENVRR
+234 PALAHSPNEKARR

-270 MFFPAND
+270 MFFPPNDGPPPDGQRGPRTD
-277 GPRPDGPRPD
+277 GPRPGGERGPP
-287 GPRPDGERGPRPDGE
+287 PDGERGPRPDGPRMGVE
-302 RGPKPDGERGPKPDG
+302 RGPRHD
-317 ERGPKSDGERGP
+317 
-329 KPDGERGPRPDG
+329 GPRPDG
-341 ERGPRPDGE
+341 QRAGGE
-350 RGPRPDGERGPRPDG
+350 RGPPRG
-365 ERGSRPEGER
+365 
-375 GPRPDGDRGP
+375 
-385 RPDGERGPRPDGDRG
+385 
-400 PRPDGD
+400 
-406 RGPRPDGKR
+406 
-415 AIGERSPPRSGPLGP
+415 GPLGP
-430 PQSISFERTE
+430 PQSISFERTD

-451 PANAVEAN
+451 PANAVEVDT
-459 PPQ
+459 PQ

>member
-1 MPATQRGIGMNTNTN
+1 MMSINPN
-16 QSEPDSNDAPEDR
+16 QSESNSNDAPEDR

-37 KFTETTQ
+37 KFTETTE

-53 LRAVETQNNRNYS
+53 LRAVESQNNRNYS

-74 LPLAALLAM
+74 LPIAALLAI

-96 FVRSAAKVAN
+96 VVRSAAKVAN

-121 RRDGKQSPPVLATLD
+121 RRDGEQPPPILATLD

-141 HMRIEIHYQDGRT
+141 HMRIEIHYQGGRT

-170 GSAIIA
+170 GSAVIA

-207 SYDIVKVDDSEACG
+207 SYDIVKVDDAEACG
-221 QTGLLQIRASFQK
+221 QTGLLQIRASFPM
-234 SEITPANSTKENVRR
+234 SEPALANTPNEKVRR

-277 GPRPDGPRPD
+277 GPRPDGQRTGGERGPPPDGHRGPPPNGERGPRPDGPRPDGPRPD
-287 GPRPDGERGPRPDGE
+287 GPRPDGERGPRPDG
-302 RGPKPDGERGPKPDG
+302 
-317 ERGPKSDGERGP
+317 
-329 KPDGERGPRPDG
+329 PRAG
-341 ERGPRPDGE
+341 
-350 RGPRPDGERGPRPDG
+350 
-365 ERGSRPEGER
+365 
-375 GPRPDGDRGP
+375 
-385 RPDGERGPRPDGDRG
+385 
-400 PRPDGD
+400 
-406 RGPRPDGKR
+406 
-415 AIGERSPPRSGPLGP
+415 GERSPPRGGPLGP

>member
-1 MPATQRGIGMNTNTN
+1 MMSINPN
-16 QSEPDSNDAPEDR
+16 QSESNSNDAPEDR

-37 KFTETTQ
+37 KFTETTE

-53 LRAVETQNNRNYS
+53 LRAVESQNNRNYS

-74 LPLAALLAM
+74 LPIAALLAI

-96 FVRSAAKVAN
+96 VVRSAAKVAS
-106 KNVDR
+106 KSVDR
-111 QYQVILMPKV
+111 QYQVVLMPKA
-121 RRDGKQSPPVLATLD
+121 RRDGEQPPPILATLD

-141 HMRIEIHYQDGRT
+141 HMRIEIHYQGGRT

-207 SYDIVKVDDSEACG
+207 SYDIVKVDDAEACG
-221 QTGLLQIRASFQK
+221 QTGLLQIRASFPT
-234 SEITPANSTKENVRR
+234 SEPALANSPNEKVRR

-270 MFFPAND
+270 MFFPPNDGLRPDGERGPRTDGPKLD
-277 GPRPDGPRPD
+277 GPRPDGPRPGGERGPPPDGQRGPRAD
-287 GPRPDGERGPRPDGE
+287 GPRLGGERGPPPDGERGPRPDGA
-302 RGPKPDGERGPKPDG
+302 RPDGPRTGGERGPP
-317 ERGPKSDGERGP
+317 RG
-329 KPDGERGPRPDG
+329 
-341 ERGPRPDGE
+341 
-350 RGPRPDGERGPRPDG
+350 
-365 ERGSRPEGER
+365 
-375 GPRPDGDRGP
+375 
-385 RPDGERGPRPDGDRG
+385 
-400 PRPDGD
+400 
-406 RGPRPDGKR
+406 
-415 AIGERSPPRSGPLGP
+415 GPLGP
-430 PQSISFERTE
+430 PQSISFERTD

-451 PANAVEAN
+451 PANAVEEI

>member
-260 PKTNEVIRLE
+260 PKTNEVMRLE

-277 GPRPDGPRPD
+277 GPK
-287 GPRPDGERGPRPDGE
+287 PDGERGPRPDGE

-317 ERGPKSDGERGP
+317 ERGPK
-329 KPDGERGPRPDG
+329 PDGERGPRPDG
-341 ERGPRPDGE
+341 DRGPKSDGE
-350 RGPRPDGERGPRPDG
+350 RGPKSD
-365 ERGSRPEGER
+365 GER

-385 RPDGERGPRPDGDRG
+385 RPDGGRGPRPDGDRG

>member
-1 MPATQRGIGMNTNTN
+1 MNTNPN
-16 QSEPDSNDAPEDR
+16 QSESNSNDAPEDR

-37 KFTETTQ
+37 KFTETTE

-53 LRAVETQNNRNYS
+53 LRAVESQNNRNYS
-66 IRKWQWWA
+66 IQNWQWWA
-74 LPLAALLAM
+74 LPIAALLAI

-96 FVRSAAKVAN
+96 VVRSAAKVAS

-111 QYQVILMPKV
+111 QYQVVLMPKV
-121 RRDGKQSPPVLATLD
+121 RRDGEQPPPILATLD

-141 HMRIEIHYQDGRT
+141 HMRITIHYQGGRT

-170 GSAIIA
+170 GSAVIA

-207 SYDIVKVDDSEACG
+207 SYDIVRVDDAEACG
-221 QTGLLQIRASFQK
+221 QTGLLQIRANFQN
-234 SEITPANSTKENVRR
+234 SELALANTPNEKVRR

-270 MFFPAND
+270 MFFPPND
-277 GPRPDGPRPD
+277 GPRPDGQRGPRTDGPRTDGPRTDGPRPGGERGPPPDGERGPPPDGHRGPPPDGERGPRPDGPRPD
-287 GPRPDGERGPRPDGE
+287 GPRAGGERGPH
-302 RGPKPDGERGPKPDG
+302 RG
-317 ERGPKSDGERGP
+317 
-329 KPDGERGPRPDG
+329 
-341 ERGPRPDGE
+341 
-350 RGPRPDGERGPRPDG
+350 
-365 ERGSRPEGER
+365 
-375 GPRPDGDRGP
+375 
-385 RPDGERGPRPDGDRG
+385 
-400 PRPDGD
+400 
-406 RGPRPDGKR
+406 
-415 AIGERSPPRSGPLGP
+415 GPLGP
-430 PQSISFERTE
+430 PQSISFERTD
-440 TKSFPSNWFNA
+440 TKSFPSNWFTA
-451 PANAVEAN
+451 PANAVEVN

>member
-1 MPATQRGIGMNTNTN
+1 MSTNPN
-16 QSEPDSNDAPEDR
+16 QSESNSNDAPEDR

-37 KFTETTQ
+37 KFTETTE

-53 LRAVETQNNRNYS
+53 LRAVESQNNRNYS

-74 LPLAALLAM
+74 LPIAALLAI

-96 FVRSAAKVAN
+96 VVRSAAKVAS
-106 KNVDR
+106 KSVDR
-111 QYQVILMPKV
+111 QYQVVLMPKA
-121 RRDGKQSPPVLATLD
+121 RRDGEQPPPILATLD

-141 HMRIEIHYQDGRT
+141 HMRIDIHYQGGRT

-170 GSAIIA
+170 GSAVIA

-207 SYDIVKVDDSEACG
+207 SYDIVKVDDAEACG
-221 QTGLLQIRASFQK
+221 QTGLLQIRASFPTSQ
-234 SEITPANSTKENVRR
+234 PALANSPNEKARR

-270 MFFPAND
+270 MFFPPNDGPPPDGQRGPRTD
-277 GPRPDGPRPD
+277 GPRPGGERGPP
-287 GPRPDGERGPRPDGE
+287 PDGERGPRPDGPRMGVE
-302 RGPKPDGERGPKPDG
+302 RGPRHD
-317 ERGPKSDGERGP
+317 
-329 KPDGERGPRPDG
+329 GPRPDG
-341 ERGPRPDGE
+341 QRAGGE
-350 RGPRPDGERGPRPDG
+350 RGPPRG
-365 ERGSRPEGER
+365 
-375 GPRPDGDRGP
+375 
-385 RPDGERGPRPDGDRG
+385 
-400 PRPDGD
+400 
-406 RGPRPDGKR
+406 
-415 AIGERSPPRSGPLGP
+415 GPLGP
-430 PQSISFERTE
+430 PQSISFERTD

-451 PANAVEAN
+451 PANAVEEIT
-459 PPQ
+459 PQ